1 MKKYVNFKNIAIV
14 ALVIWILLQWF
25 NPGGVMPGGRTIRID
40 GKKYEVIK
48 HTIDTVEV
56 EKIKT
61 VTKKGKDIVHEV
73 IDVDTLVLKELVN
86 VDSAAILKD
95 YLAKIIYKDTLV
107 LDGGLG
113 TIALTD
119 TITKNRILGRTWDA
133 KVKERTI
140 KEELIVKE
148 PAKTQLYYGL
158 NAGFNKTDYVSAVG
172 AGLILK
178 TKKDKIYN
186 FNIGVNNRTT
196 DGTNGSFSP
205 YVGFGTYWKIKVK
218 K

>member
-1 MKKYVNFKNIAIV
+1 MKKLLNFKNIAIA
-14 ALVIWILLQWF
+14 ALIIYVLLQWF

-40 GKKYEVIK
+40 GKKYEVLK
-48 HTIDTVEV
+48 HTIDTIEV
-56 EKIKT
+56 EKVKV
-61 VTKKGKDIVHEV
+61 VTKKGEDIVHEV

-86 VDSAAILKD
+86 VDSAAILRD
-95 YLAKIIYKDTLV
+95 YLAKVVYKDTLK

-113 TIALTD
+113 FIALTD
-119 TITKNRILGRTWDA
+119 TITKNRILGRTFDA
-133 KVKERTI
+133 RVKERII
-140 KEELIVKE
+140 KEEMIVKE
-148 PAKTQLYYGL
+148 PARNQVYYGL
-158 NAGFNKTDYVSAVG
+158 NAGFNKEDYVSAVG

-186 FNIGVNNRTT
+186 LNIGVNNRTT
-196 DGTNGSFSP
+196 DGTNGGFSP